1 MATFVTINLH
11 PCQIP
16 QAAERTPFALSA
28 SPLPYDPLS
37 VIHQGSSEIEKHITK
52 QAFTRERL
60 DPACCLI
67 TIDLATSLEGTS
79 EINGERWR
87 ERERGKRMAHK
98 EMRCASVQNQAF
110 NPVGT
115 LASALLLTM

>member
-1 MATFVTINLH
+1 VATLVTINLH
-11 PCQIP
+11 PLQIS
-16 QAAERTPFALSA
+16 QAAKRTPFALSA

-37 VIHQGSSEIEKHITK
+37 AIHQGSSEIEKYITK

-87 ERERGKRMAHK
+87 ERGKGMVHE

>member
-11 PCQIP
+11 PLQIS
-16 QAAERTPFALSA
+16 QAAKRTPFALSA

-37 VIHQGSSEIEKHITK
+37 AIHQSSSEIEKHITK

-87 ERERGKRMAHK
+87 ERGKRMVH
-98 EMRCASVQNQAF
+98 EELRCASVQNQAF

-115 LASALLLTM
+115 IASALLLTM